1 MFAKLPACHATP
13 RIGPEGV
20 VQAPRELRREHNTAM
35 ATPSVIERHESASTA
50 TRGREYCMTESD
62 LARDVLLRCSGLSK
76 IYADGQVAAL
86 SDIDLSIRRGEFV
99 AIMGPSG
106 SGKSTLL
113 QILGLLDTPT
123 SGEFSFENQPTS
135 RMRATDRV
143 RAEKIGFVF
152 QSFHLLPMLTA
163 LENVQVPMF
172 EGRLGP
178 RERIA
183 KAAKLLEQAG
193 IGHRAHHLPH
203 TMSVGERQRVAI
215 ARSLANDPLLL
226 LADEPTGARY
236 QDRRGDPR
244 PVRRLAQ
251 PLGDNGGAGHARST
265 RRPTGRAVDSHP

>member
-1 MFAKLPACHATP
+1 
-13 RIGPEGV
+13 
-20 VQAPRELRREHNTAM
+20 
-35 ATPSVIERHESASTA
+35 
-50 TRGREYCMTESD
+50 MTESD

-172 EGRLGP
+172 EGRLGRASGSP
-178 RERIA
+178 RRPSYWN
-183 KAAKLLEQAG
+183 KRGSG
-193 IGHRAHHLPH
+193 IGLITCRTPC
-203 TMSVGERQRVAI
+203 
-215 ARSLANDPLLL
+215 RSANANAWRSHDPW
-226 LADEPTGARY
+226 PTIRCCY
-236 QDRRGDPR
+236 
-244 PVRRLAQ
+244 
-251 PLGDNGGAGHARST
+251 
-265 RRPTGRAVDSHP
+265 

>member
-1 MFAKLPACHATP
+1 MTD
-13 RIGPEGV
+13 V
-20 VQAPRELRREHNTAM
+20 
-35 ATPSVIERHESASTA
+35 RHFPGCAAS
-50 TRGREYCMTESD
+50 
-62 LARDVLLRCSGLSK
+62 LLGTSK

-172 EGRLGP
+172 EGRLP
-178 RERIA
+178 AHERIA
-183 KAAKLLEQAG
+183 KAAELLDASG
-193 IGHRAHHLPH
+193 DRASGSSPAAHH
-203 TMSVGERQRVAI
+203 VGRRTA
-215 ARSLANDPLLL
+215 
-226 LADEPTGARY
+226 T
-236 QDRRGDPR
+236 RGDR
-244 PVRRLAQ
+244 TI
-251 PLGDNGGAGHARST
+251 LGQRS
-265 RRPTGRAVDSHP
+265 ACCS

>member
-1 MFAKLPACHATP
+1 
-13 RIGPEGV
+13 
-20 VQAPRELRREHNTAM
+20 
-35 ATPSVIERHESASTA
+35 
-50 TRGREYCMTESD
+50 MTESD

-226 LADEPTGARY
+226 LADEPTGALDTKTGEEILDLFVDLHNRL
-236 QDRRGDPR
+236 GITVVLVTHDPR
-244 PVRRLAQ
+244 VAQRAERLIHIRD
-251 PLGDNGGAGHARST
+251 GRIESDT
-265 RRPTGRAVDSHP
+265 RRS